1 MQTNQKTHPLNTMAS
16 IHQIEASV
24 LDHFFARRAPEV
36 TLEYAVGQLAQ
47 LLESGQLHLRP
58 LHRSKETV
66 QVQQQMQDLHY
77 LKLQPLLPML
87 LRAAQAHVT
96 DVSTGLD
103 DGTYHEAENPDHAD
117 TASVVQSF
125 AICAP
130 LDHATEPKRCID
142 LSALTK
148 IAKSGGLDAML
159 ALTTTNPG
167 GIRRLVTEQYFT
179 YSFWGEDAVFDDKL
193 RKSIEDALGEPL
205 QEIVYPDFAME
216 IALALPAQHVDAF
229 LGLMEELKRSSEPM
243 Y

>member
-1 MQTNQKTHPLNTMAS
+1 MHTNQKTTLQNAMAAV
-16 IHQIEASV
+16 HQIEASV
-24 LDHFFARRAPEV
+24 LDHFFVRRGPEV
-36 TLEYAVGQLAQ
+36 TLEYAIGQLAQ
-47 LLESGQLHLRP
+47 MLESGQLQLRAS
-58 LHRSKETV
+58 HRSKELV

-77 LKLQPLLPML
+77 LKLQPMLPVLLK
-87 LRAAQAHVT
+87 AAQMHVT
-96 DVSTGLD
+96 DVGTGLD

-117 TASVVQSF
+117 TAAVVQSF
-125 AICAP
+125 SLCAP
-130 LDHATEPKRCID
+130 LDHPSGQKHCID

-167 GIRRLVTEQYFT
+167 GIRRLVTQQYFT
-179 YSFWGEDAVFDDKL
+179 YFFWGEDVVFNDEL

-205 QEIVYPDFAME
+205 QEIVYPDFALE